1 MKKLMIFALSCMM
14 LFGCQS
20 TVNTVDNKDKTI
32 QQDPVDIS
40 RMSTDGFLENRLEI
54 VRVDKREHADGL
66 LRVQVTIKNLR
77 SGFWAQVSSW
87 FMGDN
92 PYQIAYRFTWL
103 DIDGMEVETATS
115 TWVPLTV
122 VPGDTLR
129 LRAIS
134 PNPRCKDFTLA
145 IRENDMARS

>member
-1 MKKLMIFALSCMM
+1 MKKIIIIILSSMI

-20 TVNTVDNKDKTI
+20 TVNTIDNKDKMM

-40 RMSTDGFLENRLEI
+40 RVSTDGFLKNRLEI
-54 VRVDKREHADGL
+54 VRVDKREQADGL
-66 LRVQVTIKNLR
+66 LRVQVTAKNTR
-77 SGFWAQVSSW
+77 SGFWAQIGSW

-103 DIDGMEVETATS
+103 DINGMETETAAS

-122 VPGDTLR
+122 VPGDTIR
-129 LRAIS
+129 LRATS

-145 IRENDMARS
+145 IRENDAARR